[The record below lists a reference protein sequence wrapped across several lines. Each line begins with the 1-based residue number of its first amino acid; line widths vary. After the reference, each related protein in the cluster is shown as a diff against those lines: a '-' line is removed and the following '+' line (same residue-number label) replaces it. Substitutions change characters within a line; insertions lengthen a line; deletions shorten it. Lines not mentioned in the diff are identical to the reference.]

1 MNRLPEEKQLA
12 IINALVEGNSIRS
25 TERMT
30 GVHRDTIMRLVLDLG
45 DSCGRLLNERVRNV
59 RSRRIQVDEIWTFVL
74 KKQAHLDQFDDHH
87 ELKGDQYVFAA
98 LDADSK
104 LVLSHYVGKRDGASA
119 YYLMSDLQNRL
130 ANRIQL
136 TTDGFKPFLAS
147 VEATF
152 GCDID
157 YAMLVK
163 VYAENQ
169 IDHGTPSWHGPARFL
184 SAVPTPIMG
193 DPDEQF
199 ISTSY
204 IERQNLTVRM
214 QVKRFARL
222 TLAHSKKLQNL
233 KCHVAM
239 HFAWYNFVRV
249 HSTLRV
255 TPAMEAGLAGHPWT
269 LAELLAEAKGRPVN

>member
-1 MNRLPEEKQLA
+1 
-12 IINALVEGNSIRS
+12 
-25 TERMT
+25 MT
-30 GVHRDTIMRLVLDLG
+30 RVHRDTITRLVLDLG
-45 DSCGRLLNERVRNV
+45 DACGRLLNERVRNV

-104 LVLSHYVGKRDGASA
+104 LVISHYVGKRDGTTA
-119 YYLMSDLQNRL
+119 YHLMADLESRL
-130 ANRIQL
+130 AHRIQL
-136 TTDGFKPFLAS
+136 TTDGFKPFVDA
-147 VEATF
+147 VDVTF

-169 IDHGTPSWHGPARFL
+169 IDHGAPAWHGPARFL

-193 DPDEQF
+193 HPDERH
-199 ISTSY
+199 ISTSF
-204 IERQNLTVRM
+204 IERQNLTMRM
-214 QVKRFARL
+214 QMKRFARL

-233 KCHVAM
+233 KAHVAM

-249 HSTLRV
+249 HSTIRV
-255 TPAMEAGLAGHPWT
+255 TPAMEAGLADHPWT
-269 LAELLAEAKGRPVN
+269 FSELLQTATGTWAN